1 MNLIQ
6 NLSFRLKLLLIAI
19 PPLLGIIFY
28 SIIFIF
34 NLMGEKTNLEANK
47 RQIHEIVVLSKI
59 VHFMQIERGLS
70 VGFVS
75 SNGSK
80 NSDKL
85 LETRQKISKTL
96 EEIKSIST
104 ELKSSEKIISY
115 TAELSQK
122 RNQVDS
128 LQITASETGAYFTKT
143 IGSIINITT
152 IVPNTIDD
160 KDSRNIIQVDT
171 HLASMKE
178 QLGQLRANLNATFTK
193 NNFVENDY
201 FNFAVSF
208 GAFNINKNKFLVI
221 APENVTTSFKNSFKG
236 EAVDKTFSM
245 IEVAK
250 AKAMEGNFGID
261 SSIWFSNV
269 SATID
274 ILRNIEEELYDIAY
288 KQIDS
293 KISDMNNE
301 IYMILFII
309 IIVLILEIVLLYV
322 ISKNI
327 LLSLG
332 NFKEGLLSFFSFLN
346 KETSKTSRIN
356 IDSKDEFGEMANIVN
371 NNIEKTQKLI
381 QQDNQLIDEVKNVV
395 LKVKDGYLDNK
406 ISNKTDNQS
415 LEELKNNFNEMLEVI
430 ASKVCK
436 DINKLTN
443 VLDSYAKLDFRAKVQ
458 NDKGIVSVG
467 VNNLGNIITSMLVE
481 NKSNGLTLDE
491 SSNILLANVDK
502 LNISSNEAAASL
514 EETAAAL
521 EEITSN
527 IRNTTGNIAK
537 MSNLSDNV
545 TKSSTNGEK
554 LANKTTIAMDE
565 INTQVNLI
573 NESISVIDQIAFQTN
588 ILSLNAAVEAATA
601 GEAGK
606 GFAVVAQEVRNLASR
621 SAEAAKEIKNIV
633 ENAKNKADE
642 GKSIASHMIDGY
654 KELNE
659 NIQQTIN
666 LISDIEMSSKEQL
679 TGIEQINDAV
689 NQLDQQTQQN
699 AQIASQTH
707 DVALVTD
714 NIAKLVVSNAN
725 DKEFEGKNEV
735 KAKSLNIKKDSSY
748 NVKTNE
754 VVYQKAPQK
763 TATTKVAAKTITPSN
778 NNDEWESF

>member
-34 NLMGEKTNLEANK
+34 NLISEKINIEANK
-47 RQIHEIVVLSKI
+47 RQIQEIEVLSKI

-85 LETRQKISKTL
+85 LETRQKISKAL
-96 EEIKSIST
+96 EEIKSIPT

-160 KDSRNIIQVDT
+160 KDSRNIIQADT

-309 IIVLILEIVLLYV
+309 IILLILEIVLLYV

-327 LLSLG
+327 LLSLE

-502 LNISSNEAAASL
+502 LNVSSNEAAASL

>member
-19 PPLLGIIFY
+19 PPLLGVIFY

-34 NLMGEKTNLEANK
+34 NLISEKINIEANK
-47 RQIHEIVVLSKI
+47 RQIQEIEVLSKI

-128 LQITASETGAYFTKT
+128 LQITDSETGAYFTKT

-152 IVPNTIDD
+152 IVPNIIDD
-160 KDSRNIIQVDT
+160 KDSRNIVQADT

-309 IIVLILEIVLLYV
+309 IILLILEIVLLYV
-322 ISKNI
+322 ISKNT
-327 LLSLG
+327 LLSLE

-502 LNISSNEAAASL
+502 LNVSSNEAAVSL

-707 DVALVTD
+707 DVALVID

>member
-19 PPLLGIIFY
+19 PPLLGVIFY

-34 NLMGEKTNLEANK
+34 NLISEKINIEANK
-47 RQIHEIVVLSKI
+47 RQIQEIEVLSKI

-85 LETRQKISKTL
+85 LETRQKISKAL
-96 EEIKSIST
+96 EEIKSIPS

-160 KDSRNIIQVDT
+160 KDSRNIVQADT

-309 IIVLILEIVLLYV
+309 IILLILEIVLLYV

-327 LLSLG
+327 LLSLE

-502 LNISSNEAAASL
+502 LNVSSNEAAVSL

>member
-6 NLSFRLKLLLIAI
+6 NLSFSLKLLLIAI

-47 RQIHEIVVLSKI
+47 REIQEIAVLSKI

-85 LETRQKISKTL
+85 LETRQKISKAL
-96 EEIKSIST
+96 EEIKSIPS

-152 IVPNTIDD
+152 IVPNIIDD
-160 KDSRNIIQVDT
+160 KDSRNIVQADT

-178 QLGQLRANLNATFTK
+178 QLGQLRANLNAAFTK

-309 IIVLILEIVLLYV
+309 IILLILEIVLLYV
-322 ISKNI
+322 ISKNT
-327 LLSLG
+327 LLSLE

-502 LNISSNEAAASL
+502 LNVSSNEAAVSL

>member
-19 PPLLGIIFY
+19 PPLLGVIFY

-34 NLMGEKTNLEANK
+34 NLISEKINIEANK
-47 RQIHEIVVLSKI
+47 RQIQEIEVLSKI

-85 LETRQKISKTL
+85 LETRQKISKAL
-96 EEIKSIST
+96 EEIKSIPT

-261 SSIWFSNV
+261 SSIWSSNV

-309 IIVLILEIVLLYV
+309 IILLILEIVLLYV

-327 LLSLG
+327 LLSLE

-502 LNISSNEAAASL
+502 LNVSSNEAAVSL

>member
-1 MNLIQ
+1 MHLIQ

-47 RQIHEIVVLSKI
+47 KQIQEIEGLSKI

-128 LQITASETGAYFTKT
+128 LQITDSETAAYFTKT
-143 IGSIINITT
+143 IGSIINVST
-152 IVPNTIDD
+152 IVPNIIED
-160 KDSRNIIQVDT
+160 KDSRNIVQADT

-178 QLGQLRANLNATFTK
+178 QLGQLRANLNAAFTK

-309 IIVLILEIVLLYV
+309 IILLILEIVLLYV
-322 ISKNI
+322 ISKNT
-327 LLSLG
+327 LLSLE

-502 LNISSNEAAASL
+502 LNVSSNEAAVSL

-707 DVALVTD
+707 DVALVID

-754 VVYQKAPQK
+754 VIYQKAPQK

>member
-85 LETRQKISKTL
+85 LETRQKISKAL
-96 EEIKSIST
+96 EEIKSIPT

-128 LQITASETGAYFTKT
+128 LQITVSETEAYFTKT

-152 IVPNTIDD
+152 IVPNIIED
-160 KDSRNIIQVDT
+160 KDSRNIVQVDT

-178 QLGQLRANLNATFTK
+178 QLGQLRANLNAAFTK

-309 IIVLILEIVLLYV
+309 IILLILEIVLLYV

-327 LLSLG
+327 LLSLE

-467 VNNLGNIITSMLVE
+467 VNNLGNIITSILVE

-502 LNISSNEAAASL
+502 LNVSSNEAAVSL

>member
-47 RQIHEIVVLSKI
+47 RQMQEIEVLSKI

-85 LETRQKISKTL
+85 LETRQKVSKAL
-96 EEIKSIST
+96 EEIKSIPS

-152 IVPNTIDD
+152 IVPNIIDD
-160 KDSRNIIQVDT
+160 KDSRNIVQADT

-178 QLGQLRANLNATFTK
+178 QLGQLRANLNVAFTK

-293 KISDMNNE
+293 KISDMNNK

-309 IIVLILEIVLLYV
+309 IILLILEIVLLYV

-327 LLSLG
+327 LLSLE

-371 NNIEKTQKLI
+371 TNIERTQKLI

-502 LNISSNEAAASL
+502 LNVSSNEAAVSL

-763 TATTKVAAKTITPSN
+763 TTTTKVSAKTITPSN

>member
-85 LETRQKISKTL
+85 LETRQKISKAL
-96 EEIKSIST
+96 EEIKSIPT

-160 KDSRNIIQVDT
+160 KDSRNIIQADT

-261 SSIWFSNV
+261 SSIWSSNV

-293 KISDMNNE
+293 KISDMNNK

-309 IIVLILEIVLLYV
+309 IILLILEIVLLYV

-327 LLSLG
+327 LLSLE

-502 LNISSNEAAASL
+502 LNVSSNEAAVSL

>member
-85 LETRQKISKTL
+85 LETRQKISKAL
-96 EEIKSIST
+96 EEIKSIPS

-128 LQITASETGAYFTKT
+128 LQITASETAAYFTKT

-152 IVPNTIDD
+152 IVPNIIDD
-160 KDSRNIIQVDT
+160 KDSRNIVQADT

-178 QLGQLRANLNATFTK
+178 QLGQLRANLNAAFTK

-293 KISDMNNE
+293 KISDMNNK

-309 IIVLILEIVLLYV
+309 IILLILEIVLLYV
-322 ISKNI
+322 ISKNT
-327 LLSLG
+327 LLSLE

-502 LNISSNEAAASL
+502 LNVSSNEAAVSL

>member
-19 PPLLGIIFY
+19 SPLLGVIFY

-34 NLMGEKTNLEANK
+34 NLMGEKINIEANK
-47 RQIHEIVVLSKI
+47 RQIQEIEVLSKI

-85 LETRQKISKTL
+85 LETRQKISKAL
-96 EEIKSIST
+96 EEIKSIPT

-160 KDSRNIIQVDT
+160 KDSRNIIQADT

-178 QLGQLRANLNATFTK
+178 QLGQLRANLDAAFTK

-309 IIVLILEIVLLYV
+309 IILLILEIVLLYV

-327 LLSLG
+327 LLSLE

-502 LNISSNEAAASL
+502 LNVSSNEAAVSL

-754 VVYQKAPQK
+754 VIYQKAPQK

>member
-47 RQIHEIVVLSKI
+47 REIQEIAVLSKI

-85 LETRQKISKTL
+85 LETRQKISKAL
-96 EEIKSIST
+96 EEIKSIPS

-178 QLGQLRANLNATFTK
+178 QLGQLRANLNAAFTK

-309 IIVLILEIVLLYV
+309 IILLILEIVLLYV
-322 ISKNI
+322 ISKNT
-327 LLSLG
+327 LLSLE

-502 LNISSNEAAASL
+502 LNVSSNEAAVSL

>member
-19 PPLLGIIFY
+19 PPLLGVIFY

-34 NLMGEKTNLEANK
+34 NLISEKINIEANK
-47 RQIHEIVVLSKI
+47 RQIQEIEVLSKI

-85 LETRQKISKTL
+85 LETRQKISKAL
-96 EEIKSIST
+96 EEIKSIPT

-160 KDSRNIIQVDT
+160 KDSRNIIQADT

-178 QLGQLRANLNATFTK
+178 QLGQLRANLNIAFTK

-309 IIVLILEIVLLYV
+309 IILLILEIVLLYV

-327 LLSLG
+327 LLSLE

-502 LNISSNEAAASL
+502 LNVSSNEAAVSL

>member
-85 LETRQKISKTL
+85 LETRQKISKAL
-96 EEIKSIST
+96 EEIKSIPT

-128 LQITASETGAYFTKT
+128 LQITDSETAAYFTKT
-143 IGSIINITT
+143 IGSIINVST
-152 IVPNTIDD
+152 IVPNTIED
-160 KDSRNIIQVDT
+160 KDSRNIVQADT

-261 SSIWFSNV
+261 SSIWSSNV

-293 KISDMNNE
+293 KISDMNNK

-309 IIVLILEIVLLYV
+309 IILLILEIVLLYV
-322 ISKNI
+322 ISKNT
-327 LLSLG
+327 LLSLE

-502 LNISSNEAAASL
+502 LNVSSNEAAVSL

>member
-1 MNLIQ
+1 MGFIQ
-6 NLSFRLKLLLIAI
+6 NLSFKSKLLLIAI

-47 RQIHEIVVLSKI
+47 RQIQEIEVLSKI

-85 LETRQKISKTL
+85 LETRQKVSKAL
-96 EEIKSIST
+96 EEIKSIPS

-128 LQITASETGAYFTKT
+128 LQITASETEAYFTKT

-152 IVPNTIDD
+152 IVPNIIDD
-160 KDSRNIIQVDT
+160 KDSRNIVQADT

-178 QLGQLRANLNATFTK
+178 QLGQLRANLNVAFTK

-293 KISDMNNE
+293 KISDINNK

-309 IIVLILEIVLLYV
+309 IISLILEIVLLYV

-327 LLSLG
+327 LLSLE

-502 LNISSNEAAASL
+502 LNVSSNEAAVSL

-679 TGIEQINDAV
+679 TGIEQINDAL

-763 TATTKVAAKTITPSN
+763 TTTTKVSAKTITPSN

>member
-128 LQITASETGAYFTKT
+128 LQITASETAAYFTKT

-152 IVPNTIDD
+152 IVPNIIDD
-160 KDSRNIIQVDT
+160 KDSRNIVQADT

-293 KISDMNNE
+293 KISDMNNK

-309 IIVLILEIVLLYV
+309 IILLILEIVLLYV
-322 ISKNI
+322 ISKNT
-327 LLSLG
+327 LLSLE

-502 LNISSNEAAASL
+502 LNVSSNEAAVSL

>member
-19 PPLLGIIFY
+19 PPLLGVIFY

-128 LQITASETGAYFTKT
+128 LQITDSETAAYFTKT
-143 IGSIINITT
+143 IGSIINVST
-152 IVPNTIDD
+152 IVPNIIED
-160 KDSRNIIQVDT
+160 KDSRNIVQADT

-309 IIVLILEIVLLYV
+309 IILLILEIVLLYV

-327 LLSLG
+327 LLSLE

-502 LNISSNEAAASL
+502 LNVSSNEAAVSL

>member
-1 MNLIQ
+1 MGFIQ
-6 NLSFRLKLLLIAI
+6 NLSFKSKLLLIAI
-19 PPLLGIIFY
+19 PPLLGVIFY

-34 NLMGEKTNLEANK
+34 NLISEKINIEANK
-47 RQIHEIVVLSKI
+47 RQIQEIEVLSKI

-85 LETRQKISKTL
+85 LETRQKISKVL
-96 EEIKSIST
+96 EEIKSIPT

-160 KDSRNIIQVDT
+160 KDSRNIIQTDT

-274 ILRNIEEELYDIAY
+274 ILRNIEEELYNIAY

-309 IIVLILEIVLLYV
+309 IILLILEIVLLYV

-327 LLSLG
+327 LLSLE

-502 LNISSNEAAASL
+502 LNVSSNEAAASL

>member
-128 LQITASETGAYFTKT
+128 LQITDSETAAYFTKT
-143 IGSIINITT
+143 IGSIINVST
-152 IVPNTIDD
+152 IVPNIIED
-160 KDSRNIIQVDT
+160 KDSRNIVQADT

-178 QLGQLRANLNATFTK
+178 QLGQLRANLNAAFTK

-309 IIVLILEIVLLYV
+309 IILLILEIVLLYV
-322 ISKNI
+322 ISKNT
-327 LLSLG
+327 LLSLE

-502 LNISSNEAAASL
+502 LNVSSNEAAVSL

>member
-19 PPLLGIIFY
+19 PPLLGVIFY

-34 NLMGEKTNLEANK
+34 NLISEKINIEANK
-47 RQIHEIVVLSKI
+47 RQIQEIEVLSKI

-85 LETRQKISKTL
+85 LETRQKISKAL
-96 EEIKSIST
+96 EEIKSIPT

-160 KDSRNIIQVDT
+160 KDSRNIIQVYT

-269 SATID
+269 SAIID

-309 IIVLILEIVLLYV
+309 IILLILEIVLLYV

-327 LLSLG
+327 LLSLE

-502 LNISSNEAAASL
+502 LNVSSNEAAVSL

>member
-19 PPLLGIIFY
+19 PPLLGVIFY

-34 NLMGEKTNLEANK
+34 NLISEKINIEANK
-47 RQIHEIVVLSKI
+47 RQIQEIEVLSKI

-85 LETRQKISKTL
+85 LETRQKISKAL
-96 EEIKSIST
+96 EEIKSIPS

-160 KDSRNIIQVDT
+160 KDSRNIIQADT

-178 QLGQLRANLNATFTK
+178 LLGQLRANLNATFTK

-309 IIVLILEIVLLYV
+309 IILLILEIVLLYV
-322 ISKNI
+322 ISKNT
-327 LLSLG
+327 LLSLE

-502 LNISSNEAAASL
+502 LNVSSNEAAASL

>member
-19 PPLLGIIFY
+19 PPLLGVIFY

-34 NLMGEKTNLEANK
+34 NLISEKINIEANK
-47 RQIHEIVVLSKI
+47 RQIQEIEVLSKI

-85 LETRQKISKTL
+85 LETRQKISKAL
-96 EEIKSIST
+96 EEIKSIPT

-160 KDSRNIIQVDT
+160 KDSRNIIQTDT

-309 IIVLILEIVLLYV
+309 IILLILEIVLLYV
-322 ISKNI
+322 ISKNT
-327 LLSLG
+327 LLSLE

-502 LNISSNEAAASL
+502 LNVSSNEAAVSL

>member
-47 RQIHEIVVLSKI
+47 REMQEIEVLSKI

-70 VGFVS
+70 AGFVS

-152 IVPNTIDD
+152 IVPNIIDD
-160 KDSRNIIQVDT
+160 KDSRNIVQADT

-309 IIVLILEIVLLYV
+309 IILLILEIVLLYV

-327 LLSLG
+327 LLSLE

-502 LNISSNEAAASL
+502 LNVSSNEAAVSL

-707 DVALVTD
+707 DVALVID

>member
-128 LQITASETGAYFTKT
+128 LQITDSETAAYFTKT
-143 IGSIINITT
+143 IGSIINVST
-152 IVPNTIDD
+152 IVPNIIED
-160 KDSRNIIQVDT
+160 KDSRNIVQADT

-309 IIVLILEIVLLYV
+309 IILLILEIVLLYV
-322 ISKNI
+322 ISKNT
-327 LLSLG
+327 LLSLE

-502 LNISSNEAAASL
+502 LNVSSNEAAVSL

>member
-1 MNLIQ
+1 
-6 NLSFRLKLLLIAI
+6 
-19 PPLLGIIFY
+19 
-28 SIIFIF
+28 
-34 NLMGEKTNLEANK
+34 
-47 RQIHEIVVLSKI
+47 
-59 VHFMQIERGLS
+59 MQIERGLS

-85 LETRQKISKTL
+85 LETRQKISKAL
-96 EEIKSIST
+96 EEIKSIPT

-143 IGSIINITT
+143 IGSIINITI
-152 IVPNTIDD
+152 IVPNIIDD
-160 KDSRNIIQVDT
+160 KDSRNIVQADT

-309 IIVLILEIVLLYV
+309 IILLILEIVLLYV

-327 LLSLG
+327 LLSLE

-502 LNISSNEAAASL
+502 LNVSSNEAAVSL

>member
-19 PPLLGIIFY
+19 PPLLGVIFY

-128 LQITASETGAYFTKT
+128 LQITDSETAAYFTKT
-143 IGSIINITT
+143 IGSIINVST
-152 IVPNTIDD
+152 IVPNIIED
-160 KDSRNIIQVDT
+160 KDSRNIVQADT

-178 QLGQLRANLNATFTK
+178 QLGQLRANLNAAFTK

-309 IIVLILEIVLLYV
+309 IILLILEIVLLYV
-322 ISKNI
+322 ISKNT
-327 LLSLG
+327 LLSLE

-502 LNISSNEAAASL
+502 LNVSSNEAAVSL

>member
-19 PPLLGIIFY
+19 PPLLGVIFY

-34 NLMGEKTNLEANK
+34 NLISEKINIEANK
-47 RQIHEIVVLSKI
+47 RQIQEIEVLSKI

-128 LQITASETGAYFTKT
+128 LQITDSETAAYFTKT
-143 IGSIINITT
+143 IGSIINVST
-152 IVPNTIDD
+152 IVPNIIED
-160 KDSRNIIQVDT
+160 KDSRNIVQADT

-309 IIVLILEIVLLYV
+309 IILLILEIVLLYV
-322 ISKNI
+322 ISKNT
-327 LLSLG
+327 LLSLE

-502 LNISSNEAAASL
+502 LNVSSNEAAVSL

-707 DVALVTD
+707 DVALVID

>member
-152 IVPNTIDD
+152 IVPNIIDD
-160 KDSRNIIQVDT
+160 KDSRNIVQADT

-309 IIVLILEIVLLYV
+309 IILLILEIVLLYV

-502 LNISSNEAAASL
+502 LNVSSNEAAASL

-707 DVALVTD
+707 DVALVID

>member
-47 RQIHEIVVLSKI
+47 REIQEIAVLSKI

-128 LQITASETGAYFTKT
+128 LQITDSETAAYFTKT
-143 IGSIINITT
+143 IGSIINVST
-152 IVPNTIDD
+152 IVPNIIED
-160 KDSRNIIQVDT
+160 KDSRNIVQADT

-309 IIVLILEIVLLYV
+309 IILLILEIVLLYV
-322 ISKNI
+322 ISKNT
-327 LLSLG
+327 LLSLE

-502 LNISSNEAAASL
+502 LNVSSNEAAVSL

>member
-47 RQIHEIVVLSKI
+47 REIQEIAVLSKI

-85 LETRQKISKTL
+85 LETRQKVSKAL
-96 EEIKSIST
+96 EEIKSIPS

-152 IVPNTIDD
+152 IVPNIIDD
-160 KDSRNIIQVDT
+160 KDSRNIVQADT

-178 QLGQLRANLNATFTK
+178 QLGQLRANLNAAFTK

-309 IIVLILEIVLLYV
+309 IILLILEIVLLYV

-327 LLSLG
+327 LLSLE

-502 LNISSNEAAASL
+502 LNVSSNEAAASL

>member
-6 NLSFRLKLLLIAI
+6 NLSFSLKLLLIAI

-47 RQIHEIVVLSKI
+47 RQIQEIEVLSKI
-59 VHFMQIERGLS
+59 IHFMQIERGLS

-128 LQITASETGAYFTKT
+128 LQITASETAAYFTKT
-143 IGSIINITT
+143 IGSIINVST
-152 IVPNTIDD
+152 IVPNIIED
-160 KDSRNIIQVDT
+160 KDSRNIVQADT

-178 QLGQLRANLNATFTK
+178 QLGQLRANLNAAFTK

-293 KISDMNNE
+293 KISDMNNK

-309 IIVLILEIVLLYV
+309 IILLILEIVLLYV

-327 LLSLG
+327 LLSLE

-502 LNISSNEAAASL
+502 LNVSSNEAAVSL